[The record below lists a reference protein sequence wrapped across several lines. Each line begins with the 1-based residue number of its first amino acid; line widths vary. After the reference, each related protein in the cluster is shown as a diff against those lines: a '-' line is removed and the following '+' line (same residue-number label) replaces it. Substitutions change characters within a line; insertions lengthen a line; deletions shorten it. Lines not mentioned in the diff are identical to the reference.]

1 MRRGN
6 RQVWWM
12 LNRRHRTPFRQ
23 RLLRIPVKRGGTTT
37 RRRTSAFSR
46 ATRERPLRSFS
57 PLLFLHFFFVIIQPS
72 SPFFHPSS
80 PFFCIF
86 HDARRRLY
94 RNPFTSSPS
103 VRVIPG
109 FKLAVQSSDTS
120 RWRARRRRQPPTN
133 IPRLEWLFRGVTR
146 RQQRGW
152 IVAKAP
158 ANCRFSDEFWWI
170 IRAWYEFIA
179 AASLYYQSSPS
190 WTVTAISAEIKVFHL
205 RPISITLRGI
215 PIRPPRSLRQL
226 S

>member
-72 SPFFHPSS
+72 PPFFHPPS

-170 IRAWYEFIA
+170 IRAWYDA
-179 AASLYYQSSPS
+179 NLSQR
-190 WTVTAISAEIKVFHL
+190 L
-205 RPISITLRGI
+205 RSTTSRRQVG
-215 PIRPPRSLRQL
+215 SLRR
-226 S
+226 SRPR